1 MNPAEIDATAMR
13 DMSQTV
19 FAPGVM
25 ALDLQVLDAAGR
37 LAAHSTTTY
46 ALL

>member
-1 MNPAEIDATAMR
+1 MKPAEIDASALR
-13 DMSQTV
+13 DMLQTV
-19 FAPGVM
+19 FAPWVM
-25 ALDLQVLDAAGR
+25 ALDLQVLDAAGC

>member
-1 MNPAEIDATAMR
+1 MKPAEIDASALR
-13 DMSQTV
+13 DMLQTV
-19 FAPGVM
+19 FAPWVM

-37 LAAHSTTTY
+37 LTGHSTTTY

>member
-1 MNPAEIDATAMR
+1 MKPVEIDATAQC

-19 FAPGVM
+19 FAPWVM
-25 ALDLQVLDAAGR
+25 ALDLQVLDAAGL
-37 LAAHSTTTY
+37 LAAHCTTTY

>member
-1 MNPAEIDATAMR
+1 MKPVEIDATAQR

-19 FAPGVM
+19 FAPCVM

-37 LAAHSTTTY
+37 MAAHSTTTY

>member
-1 MNPAEIDATAMR
+1 MKPAEIDATALR

-19 FAPGVM
+19 FAPWVM
-25 ALDLQVLDAAGR
+25 TLDLQVLDTAGR